1 MSADKKK
8 ALGRGLESLIPSARA
23 TAAAVATAPTPT
35 APVAAAVLE
44 EKGEAVRQIPVEEIE
59 RNPYQPRQRVEEAG
73 LEDLTASI
81 RESGIMQP
89 IVVRYILSG
98 NGNAGQATGGGNG
111 AAGIGVASTGPAGK
125 EPGSID
131 SNGSDA
137 VGAEHAASVTAAAGQ
152 ARPKYQLI
160 AGERRWLAAKK
171 AGLATVPAI
180 VRQCS
185 NEQAM
190 ELAIIENLQR
200 EDLNALEQAMA
211 FDRLGREFGLTQ
223 EQMARKTGKD
233 RTTISNYVRLL
244 RLPVETQSAITL
256 GQLSFG
262 HAKVMMAL
270 EQWDLILDL
279 TKRVLN
285 EALSVRQT
293 EELVYEMLN
302 PPEKEAK
309 APKPV
314 DPNVR
319 EAERRLEQ
327 VLGTR
332 VRIKDRK
339 GRGKVMIEYH
349 TLDDFDRILE
359 ALGAGK

>member
-23 TAAAVATAPTPT
+23 TATAVAPAPTP
-35 APVAAAVLE
+35 AAAPVLE
-44 EKGEAVRQIPVEEIE
+44 ERGEAVRQIPVEEIE
-59 RNPYQPRQRVEEAG
+59 RNPYQPRQRVEESG
-73 LEDLTASI
+73 LEELAASI
-81 RESGIMQP
+81 RSSGIMQP
-89 IVVRYILSG
+89 IVLRYIVSG
-98 NGNAGQATGGGNG
+98 HAAAGPAAGGSNG
-111 AAGIGVASTGPAGK
+111 AGIAGAGSAEQYPA
-125 EPGSID
+125 
-131 SNGSDA
+131 A
-137 VGAEHAASVTAAAGQ
+137 AEAAGQ

-200 EDLNALEQAMA
+200 EDLNPLEQAMA

-244 RLPVETQSAITL
+244 RLPVETQGAITL

-270 EQWDLILDL
+270 EQWDLILDV
-279 TKRVLN
+279 TKRVLD

-293 EELVYEMLN
+293 EEVVYQMLN
-302 PPEKEAK
+302 PTEKEAK
-309 APKPV
+309 TPKPV